1 MIFWLLSLLTSSQ
14 LPSIPPFPRAPGAWE
29 GRGNCGAGG
38 PQLFA
43 LLALSWMAAA
53 GFTAHPKEKTMN
65 MTSLFQMG
73 TQETEKSVLVSQ
85 HAFFSPWNSLCE
97 KNSGV
102 FCLWGEDTGVLTR
115 REFRF
120 LTCFTERPII
130 LLWLGGVW
138 VRVDTRWAM
147 GLGMRSS
154 EYPGG
159 KELPWQI
166 WLFEQHQSPDY
177 GRKHEIN

>member
-43 LLALSWMAAA
+43 LLALSWISAA

-73 TQETEKSVLVSQ
+73 TRETEKSVLVSQ
-85 HAFFSPWNSLCE
+85 HAFFFPWNSLCE

-115 REFRF
+115 REFHF

-130 LLWLGGVW
+130 LLWLGGGGGESGHKMSHGSGYEIL
-138 VRVDTRWAM
+138 RVSRW
-147 GLGMRSS
+147 
-154 EYPGG
+154 
-159 KELPWQI
+159 
-166 WLFEQHQSPDY
+166 
-177 GRKHEIN
+177 

>member
-43 LLALSWMAAA
+43 LLALSWISAA

-73 TQETEKSVLVSQ
+73 TRETEKSVLVSQ
-85 HAFFSPWNSLCE
+85 HAFFFSL
-97 KNSGV
+97 
-102 FCLWGEDTGVLTR
+102 
-115 REFRF
+115 EFP
-120 LTCFTERPII
+120 L
-130 LLWLGGVW
+130 
-138 VRVDTRWAM
+138 
-147 GLGMRSS
+147 
-154 EYPGG
+154 
-159 KELPWQI
+159 
-166 WLFEQHQSPDY
+166 
-177 GRKHEIN
+177 